1 MPKRTRIIQRVPRGK
16 VAFVAVAVFGAFL
29 PAYQRGASDLLLI
42 SAQSR
47 QQRRVPNRATTANS
61 AVTFRHATHRDP
73 KTTLK
78 CTNCHTTPTA
88 KAADVVP
95 MPTPSTKTLPY
106 HDKCLDCHRSKDP
119 PLFFRGATPG
129 ICRVCHT
136 RSSPRLTKN
145 DLNPLPEQ
153 SAELIL
159 GDLSIKFDHSSTS
172 HLSDCTKCHVDV
184 TQLDVDKADA
194 PIATCASSSCH
205 SKAGTQPAFQDQ
217 MLKMEDN
224 DIVSGKNEHTCNGCH
239 ATKIAG
245 KSPPCTHIKLFDPD
259 GSFFTGAEFS
269 KSVKLIAEKC
279 K

>member
-1 MPKRTRIIQRVPRGK
+1 MQKSSRIIQRVSRN
-16 VAFVAVAVFGAFL
+16 VALVAVAVFGGFL

-61 AVTFRHATHRDP
+61 GVTFRHATHRDP

-78 CTNCHTTPTA
+78 CINCHTTPAA
-88 KAADVVP
+88 KAAEVVP
-95 MPTPSTKTLPY
+95 TPTPSTKTLPY

-119 PLFFRGATPG
+119 PIFFRGAAPS
-129 ICRVCHT
+129 ICIVCHT
-136 RSSPRLTKN
+136 RSSPRLTKT
-145 DLNPLPEQ
+145 DLNAFPKQ
-153 SAELIL
+153 SAEMIL
-159 GDLSIKFDHSSTS
+159 GDLSIKFKHDSTS
-172 HLSDCTKCHVDV
+172 HVRECTTCH
-184 TQLDVDKADA
+184 LDVQRLDVGKADA

-205 SKAGTQPAFQDQ
+205 SKAGVQPGFQDQ

-224 DIVSGKNEHTCNGCH
+224 DIVSGKNEHTCDGCH
-239 ATKIAG
+239 STTVAG

-269 KSVKLIAEKC
+269 KSAKLIAEKC
-279 K
+279 R